1 MNGSGIDHDPD
12 VRAALMWLAGTS
24 GDASTLIE
32 RLKSA
37 QQTYRQFTASAENRG
52 QDPVLGNIGADVVA
66 AYLAQAKSLLDD
78 RRSYDPALASK
89 TVPWVKQ
96 LGRNVALLDGIAGA
110 RERAARML
118 RAETVAPDSA
128 MFELVMA
135 SNYAAEGLSVA
146 FIDEA
151 KGQSRTPDLRLS
163 LPELPDPFVVECK
176 RLGRGQYEQEEHARH
191 RQLYRNA
198 AELIDARGLSVHID
212 VTYTRELAEVPETY
226 LADHLR
232 QAMLSRIV
240 TPSGG
245 YPWRDEFG
253 FGEVRPANLAA
264 VRADTRNSSLYFG
277 TKLARLLSG
286 RVVRET
292 GYHLAA
298 AADPDGRDP
307 RYIDKIHYGSV
318 VTWQC
323 IAPRAIERKSR
334 YVKGKLVEADR
345 QLQGHGIAIAHLAM
359 DAELACESSD
369 LRQARNKEAITA
381 FRPRSPLVAIYIHY
395 LVPRISEEHSWLLDE
410 TVDTFSPSNEPIE
423 PTRIFPGST
432 LVEND
437 LPAWKQRLAPPR

>member
-1 MNGSGIDHDPD
+1 MSGIDDDPD
-12 VRAALMWLAGTS
+12 IRAALAWLAGTS
-24 GDASTLIE
+24 GDARTLFR
-32 RLKSA
+32 RLESA
-37 QQTYRQFTASAENRG
+37 QQAYRQFTAAAENRG
-52 QDPVLGNIGADVVA
+52 QDPGLGNIGADIVA

-78 RRSYDPALASK
+78 RRSYDLALASK

-118 RAETVAPDSA
+118 SAETVAPDSA

-135 SNYAAEGLSVA
+135 SNYAAEGLGVA
-146 FIDEA
+146 FIEEA
-151 KGQSRTPDLRLS
+151 KGQARTPDLRLS
-163 LPELPDPFVVECK
+163 VPDLPDPFVVECK
-176 RLGRGQYEQEEHARH
+176 RLGRGQYEQNEQARH
-191 RQLYRNA
+191 RPLYRNA
-198 AELIDARGLSVHID
+198 AALIDARGLSVHID
-212 VTYTRELAEVPETY
+212 VSYTQELTEVPLTY

-232 QAMLSRIV
+232 QATSSRIV
-240 TPSGG
+240 TASGG

-264 VRADTRNSSLYFG
+264 VRADTRDSSLYFG
-277 TKLARLLSG
+277 PKLARLLSG
-286 RVVRET
+286 GVVRET

-298 AADPDGRDP
+298 GADPDRRDP
-307 RYIDKIHYGSV
+307 RYIDKIHYASV

-334 YVKGKLVEADR
+334 YVKGKLAEADR

-369 LRQARNKEAITA
+369 LRQARNKEDITA
-381 FRPRSPLVAIYIHY
+381 FRPRSPLVAIYVHY
-395 LVPRISEEHSWLLDE
+395 LVPRISEDHSWLLDE
-410 TVDTFSPSNEPIE
+410 TVDTFSPSNEPME

-432 LVEND
+432 LLEND
-437 LPAWKQRLAPPR
+437 LPAWWQRLIPPR